1 MPDFITD
8 NTSWLAGIGL
18 YLVVF
23 AVAVG
28 VLCIV
33 GRDTDDD
40 LIDTDEEDHWEHL
53 RTCDQPCCGGIKK

>member
-1 MPDFITD
+1 MTDFITD
-8 NTSWLAGIGL
+8 NASWLAGIGL

-40 LIDTDEEDHWEHL
+40 DMDDDEADHWEHL
-53 RTCDQPCCGGIKK
+53 KHCHQTCCGGKKK

>member
-8 NTSWLAGIGL
+8 NASWLAGIGL

-28 VLCIV
+28 VLCII

-40 LIDTDEEDHWEHL
+40 TDDDEADHWEHL